1 MSIQRKLFLLIL
13 AGCGLSLLFLV
24 GPLLY
29 GMTGLY
35 EAIDTKGNNLAQ
47 LVSAYTTDFA
57 KEQTKDQLDNEVKI
71 RNNNSDRIKFLE
83 RLRIESKRNKKDSSL
98 SSKMDFSGIDISK
111 LPK

>member
-47 LVSAYTTDFA
+47 LVSAYTTAIASLDRRPRFFKLFTTIIPKA
-57 KEQTKDQLDNEVKI
+57 KPAIASIVL
-71 RNNNSDRIKFLE
+71 
-83 RLRIESKRNKKDSSL
+83 
-98 SSKMDFSGIDISK
+98 
-111 LPK
+111 